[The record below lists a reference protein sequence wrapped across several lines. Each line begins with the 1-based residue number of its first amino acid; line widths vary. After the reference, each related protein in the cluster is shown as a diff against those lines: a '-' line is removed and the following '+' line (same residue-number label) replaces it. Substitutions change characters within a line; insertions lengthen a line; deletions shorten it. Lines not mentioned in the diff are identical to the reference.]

1 VANVR
6 TRHDVTLHRY
16 LTSGVQVEQEGR
28 EPAGVT
34 RSQNAVFVM
43 PHDWAAMAQFLSPL
57 VERIDPA
64 VREPQLLVIASDAEV
79 AAAIAASA
87 VRLIEGRDIGVAAA
101 TSVARA
107 TRLLRLRPAHI
118 LVGAPE
124 ALLGLVRGAAVKLSS
139 VRMVCIAWA
148 DELLVSGAS
157 AALETIIAE
166 VPKEAARTVV
176 TSELNPAVD
185 DLLERYARR
194 ARRVVAS
201 AAVESTE
208 PIPAQYVSVGRE
220 TRLTALRRIL
230 DQLDPKSAVVFT
242 RDENSN
248 DEVRD
253 LLHALGYGG
262 SDAPIQLAK
271 VAAPG
276 TDLVVL
282 FDLPASREEL
292 REAASGATRAVAL
305 VQPRQVSSLRALSGG
320 PISALALTETADRAR
335 ERDAHMRAELSSVL
349 VEGHFGREMLALEP
363 LLDEHDAIEV
373 AAAALQL
380 LERER
385 ALRAAA
391 EQASHAAPSSGA
403 ASRDRGPMTRL
414 FVNVGA
420 RDGVRPADIVG
431 AITNQ
436 AEIAGTSVGRVDVRE
451 SHSLV
456 EVSTDA
462 ADTVIDRVTG
472 TSIKGRRAIAR
483 REEERPPR
491 ERGEGGSRGPR
502 DERRGPPRE
511 RGDRSAGG
519 RPSRDREGGRA
530 PRADRGGPRERS
542 ERSEGGRGGPRDRG
556 PRDYSPRERGTR
568 PAGRGPRRGDRE

>member
-1 VANVR
+1 MANVR

-16 LTSGVQVEQEGR
+16 LTWGVQVEQEGR

-87 VRLIEGRDIGVAAA
+87 VRLIEGRGIGVAAA

-220 TRLTALRRIL
+220 T
-230 DQLDPKSAVVFT
+230 
-242 RDENSN
+242 
-248 DEVRD
+248 
-253 LLHALGYGG
+253 
-262 SDAPIQLAK
+262 
-271 VAAPG
+271 
-276 TDLVVL
+276 
-282 FDLPASREEL
+282 
-292 REAASGATRAVAL
+292 
-305 VQPRQVSSLRALSGG
+305 
-320 PISALALTETADRAR
+320 
-335 ERDAHMRAELSSVL
+335 
-349 VEGHFGREMLALEP
+349 
-363 LLDEHDAIEV
+363 
-373 AAAALQL
+373 
-380 LERER
+380 
-385 ALRAAA
+385 
-391 EQASHAAPSSGA
+391 
-403 ASRDRGPMTRL
+403 
-414 FVNVGA
+414 
-420 RDGVRPADIVG
+420 
-431 AITNQ
+431 
-436 AEIAGTSVGRVDVRE
+436 
-451 SHSLV
+451 
-456 EVSTDA
+456 
-462 ADTVIDRVTG
+462 
-472 TSIKGRRAIAR
+472 
-483 REEERPPR
+483 
-491 ERGEGGSRGPR
+491 
-502 DERRGPPRE
+502 
-511 RGDRSAGG
+511 
-519 RPSRDREGGRA
+519 
-530 PRADRGGPRERS
+530 
-542 ERSEGGRGGPRDRG
+542 
-556 PRDYSPRERGTR
+556 
-568 PAGRGPRRGDRE
+568 